1 MIVAGSVAL
10 AALLLLWPAMVNGYP
25 LVFSDT
31 GTYLSQAIHHYL
43 GWDRPIFYSLFL
55 LPLHMRLTT
64 WPVVCVQALLA
75 AHMLHLVRR
84 TLRPEWPAWSVVPL
98 AGLLAFASPLPFV
111 AAELMPDLFTSLL
124 VLCLALLIFVPD
136 RLSGRERLWLLGL
149 AVFTMTAHLSSLPLA
164 LALLGLLTPLRR
176 SLGAC
181 VPLGRR
187 GVVRLVAAPILAAT
201 AMIAVNVAGYRAT
214 SVAPFGNIFVLAR
227 VLYDGPGLRVLAR
240 DCPRAGWR
248 LCEYVGMF
256 PPTADDFLWRA
267 DSPLYQAG
275 GAKLISNE
283 ADAII
288 AAAVRAEPVR
298 ELDAVLENGARQLA
312 LFSTG
317 DGLQPW
323 PVSVTPW
330 IERDFPAFERAEY
343 EQARQT
349 EGRKILPD
357 WMPAVHAAVG
367 VTGLIVCLA
376 LLPGALRRR
385 QPVAGFV
392 LAMLLALLG
401 NALITGGLSGPHDRY
416 QSRLMWL
423 PALIGVL
430 ALPPLA
436 MRPLGGRSTAA
447 SWRERSTPSWPR
459 LSRSS
464 SSPSREEKAWMVCL
478 HAGAARSSVGS
489 AG

>member
-1 MIVAGSVAL
+1 MIVAGSIAL

-55 LPLHMRLTT
+55 LPLHMELTT
-64 WPVVCVQALLA
+64 WPVVCVQALLT

-84 TLRPEWPAWSVVPL
+84 TLRPELPVWSIVPL

-124 VLCLALLIFVPD
+124 VLTLALLIFVPE
-136 RLSGRERLWLLGL
+136 RLSGRERIWLLGL
-149 AVFTMTAHLSSLPLA
+149 AVFTMTAHLSGLPLA
-164 LALLGLLTPLRR
+164 LGLLGLLTPLRR
-176 SLGAC
+176 TLGAS
-181 VPLGRR
+181 VPLGRP
-187 GVVRLVAAPILAAT
+187 GLARLVAAPVLAAA

-227 VLYDGPGLRVLAR
+227 VLYDGPGMRVLAR

-248 LCEYVGMF
+248 LCDYVGMF
-256 PPTADDFLWRA
+256 PPTADEFLWRA
-267 DSPLYQAG
+267 DSPMYRAG
-275 GAKLISNE
+275 GAKLISME
-283 ADAII
+283 ADSII
-288 AAAVRAEPVR
+288 AAAVRAEPLH
-298 ELDAVLENGARQLA
+298 ELDAILENGARQLTR
-312 LFSTG
+312 FSTG

-330 IERDFPAFERAEY
+330 IERDFPPFELAEY

-349 EGRKILPD
+349 EGRKIMPD

-367 VTGLIVCLA
+367 ITGLIVCLT
-376 LLPGALRRR
+376 LLPTALRRR
-385 QPVAGFV
+385 QPIAGFV
-392 LAMLLALLG
+392 VAMLLALLG

-430 ALPPLA
+430 ALPPVA
-436 MRPLGGRSTAA
+436 MRPLGGRNRTAWQE
-447 SWRERSTPSWPR
+447 SSTPPWPG
-459 LSRSS
+459 LSRS
-464 SSPSREEKAWMVCL
+464 PGYGEKTWMTCL
-478 HAGAARSSVGS
+478 HPGSGRSPAGSTG
-489 AG
+489 